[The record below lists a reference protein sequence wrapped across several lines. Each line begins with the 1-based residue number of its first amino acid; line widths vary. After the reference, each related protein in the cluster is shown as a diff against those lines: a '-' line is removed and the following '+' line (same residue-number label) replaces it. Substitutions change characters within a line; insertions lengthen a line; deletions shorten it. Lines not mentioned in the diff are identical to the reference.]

1 MTIGDAT
8 LCTFKGTDTTDRCF
22 DSDSNA
28 TVQKIRQCDQDETLF
43 TVLLVAVVVV
53 FNLASLLASLRLNRI
68 INYVEL
74 YKKSRTLLGCQ
85 TQPILHRAAV
95 FQLIDSEIKEDTE
108 LFNEIFQKGN
118 DLSNFISRPNSSGR
132 TPLHIA
138 CDKQSPR
145 KLVQL
150 LKAGAAIMPDGKGEK
165 PEWES
170 HYLILEN
177 SDRPQDQEL
186 VKTTN
191 RSDLQLLGIR
201 HTVEEPELVELL
213 RRWNSVTFGKDSKV
227 LNTLLPA
234 DMEEEEKEEMK
245 EVIRKWN
252 SNHTT
257 KCEYL
262 QMHEDGGTLC

>member
-1 MTIGDAT
+1 MAISNAT
-8 LCTFKGTDTTDRCF
+8 LCTYEGTDTTAPCF
-22 DSDSNA
+22 SNSNV
-28 TVQKIRQCDQDETLF
+28 TVQKIRQCDQDETPF
-43 TVLLVAVVVV
+43 AVLLVAVVVV
-53 FNLASLLASLRLNRI
+53 FNLASLLATRRLNRI
-68 INYVEL
+68 INYVKL
-74 YKKSRTLLGCQ
+74 YKSSKTFLGRK

-95 FQLIDSEIKEDTE
+95 FQLVDSDRKEDTE
-108 LFNEIFQKGN
+108 LFNEIFQEGN
-118 DLSNFISRPNSSGR
+118 DLSNFINRPNSSGR
-132 TPLHIA
+132 TPLHNA
-138 CDKQSPR
+138 CERQSPR
-145 KLVQL
+145 KVVQL
-150 LKAGAAIMPDGKGEK
+150 LKAGARVMPDGNGEK

-170 HYLILEN
+170 HYLALEN
-177 SDRPQDQEL
+177 SDRPEDQEL
-186 VKTTN
+186 VKTTK
-191 RSDLQLLGIR
+191 RRDLQLLGIR

-262 QMHEDGGTLC
+262 QMHEDGTLC